1 MIVYLSG
8 EKCPVSSA
16 GCFYSE
22 KRKKEL
28 SRETLNKFLRGSE
41 DRIEWETVK
50 LGYKSLGDFV

>member
-1 MIVYLSG
+1 MRK
-8 EKCPVSSA
+8 E
-16 GCFYSE
+16 
-22 KRKKEL
+22 KKEL